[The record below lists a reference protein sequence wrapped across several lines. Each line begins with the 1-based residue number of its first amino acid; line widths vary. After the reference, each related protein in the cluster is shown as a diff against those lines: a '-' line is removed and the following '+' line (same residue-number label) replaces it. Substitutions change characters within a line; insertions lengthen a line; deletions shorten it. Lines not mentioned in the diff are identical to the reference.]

1 MARTHITALNG
12 FTKPT
17 RHQQYNLYR
26 PSLRVVEGF
35 ALVVSAVLFFVGWTP
50 LNIMACLPRTRFTA
64 VRKEESIECY
74 QVRLQISNVH
84 QCTLLVYF
92 HQIVPSCSSSI
103 YMNISPVAGN
113 GGGSGGSAGHFAKPG
128 RLKVT
133 VLTETLKVWHH
144 SIARLATSWKT
155 SELPWSIYFLNMA
168 DYQKNSK
175 GHLLLGQIAK
185 VARAQVP
192 ELLMHAAFC
201 DFFSI
206 QCAAQYVWDHL
217 GRLKNCRGPS
227 TLLSMADY
235 RKNSKRSPPGTQS
248 QGGTP
253 TGSGT
258 PDASCFFSM
267 CNPICLRQFWEWK
280 T

>member
-1 MARTHITALNG
+1 MPAFITRRGRFRTGCLHGA
-12 FTKPT
+12 F
-17 RHQQYNLYR
+17 
-26 PSLRVVEGF
+26 
-35 ALVVSAVLFFVGWTP
+35 LFGRAP

-113 GGGSGGSAGHFAKPG
+113 GGGGSGGSAGHFAKPG

-155 SELPWSIYFLNMA
+155 SELQWSI
-168 DYQKNSK
+168 
-175 GHLLLGQIAK
+175 
-185 VARAQVP
+185 
-192 ELLMHAAFC
+192 
-201 DFFSI
+201 
-206 QCAAQYVWDHL
+206 
-217 GRLKNCRGPS
+217 
-227 TLLSMADY
+227 
-235 RKNSKRSPPGTQS
+235 
-248 QGGTP
+248 
-253 TGSGT
+253 
-258 PDASCFFSM
+258 CFF
-267 CNPICLRQFWEWK
+267 K
-280 T
+280 HG